1 MVKYRWNID
10 DHHRN
15 PNMNNR
21 DHLVGRPTNLCLAKN
36 NLIFSLKK
44 TPSHET
50 VELWCDADLYVFV
63 FVLDRL
69 KFQIL
74 WVFDLTLAFTWGDR
88 VQYCCDLNS
97 SSLIKPDHQ
106 NRFIYVPSTR
116 SISFELCLWRRFS
129 CEKVGENFNSNHLS
143 LLLRRVRTVLGR
155 HLGTSTCYS
164 NWILHQ
170 SSLKG
175 SWLLPNY
182 YCIIVF
188 TFCLKLFFLAGKSW
202 LSCEFPSS
210 LLDASSRT
218 NVTFSEFRPFDCKK
232 YMIVPT
238 ILNKCI
244 KNERGEPKGKNTCL
258 ILKMPK

>member
-1 MVKYRWNID
+1 MPGEKQFDFLSKKNSLTWNSRAGRWCWS
-10 DHHRN
+10 
-15 PNMNNR
+15 
-21 DHLVGRPTNLCLAKN
+21 LCLRLRPRSTQVPDPLGFWSHPRFHLARPCSI
-36 NLIFSLKK
+36 LLWSEQFIF
-44 TPSHET
+44 
-50 VELWCDADLYVFV
+50 
-63 FVLDRL
+63 
-69 KFQIL
+69 
-74 WVFDLTLAFTWGDR
+74 
-88 VQYCCDLNS
+88 N
-97 SSLIKPDHQ
+97 KPPEQ
-106 NRFIYVPSTR
+106 IYVCT
-116 SISFELCLWRRFS
+116 
-129 CEKVGENFNSNHLS
+129 VNTFNIFWTLPLKTFFLRKKWVRILIRIIC
-143 LLLRRVRTVLGR
+143 LLLGRVRTVLCR

-175 SWLLPNY
+175 SRLLPNY

-244 KNERGEPKGKNTCL
+244 KSERGEPKGQNTRQITFL